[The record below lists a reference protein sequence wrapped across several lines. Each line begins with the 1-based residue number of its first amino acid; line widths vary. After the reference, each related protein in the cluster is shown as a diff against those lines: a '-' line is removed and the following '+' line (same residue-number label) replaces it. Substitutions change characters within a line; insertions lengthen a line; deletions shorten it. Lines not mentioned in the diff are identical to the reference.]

1 MFNSTIK
8 KAKLAWV
15 YAKES
20 LLMGRKFRWVDL
32 ALLPFGL
39 CVLFL
44 LLLGKL
50 FGLTY
55 KQISVVFN
63 LWVQGAVL
71 ALSGLAPAGVAM
83 YKIWESFSVNRLL
96 LTIILTLYGMVYI
109 YGFIRMLQHY
119 HLPFDEAFDL
129 CVEDLVWLAKKWHT
143 TYQMVNI
150 IIFVLL
156 YLILLGINLYL
167 SIVLL
172 HF

>member
-8 KAKLAWV
+8 YAKLAWV

-71 ALSGLAPAGVAM
+71 VLSGLAPAGVTI

-96 LTIILTLYGMVYI
+96 LTIILTLYGIVHV
-109 YGFIRMLQHY
+109 YGFIRMLKHY
-119 HLPFDEAFDL
+119 HLPFDDAFDL
-129 CVEDLVWLAKKWHT
+129 CVEDLVWLAKKWNT

-150 IIFVLL
+150 IIFVIL
-156 YLILLGINLYL
+156 YLILLGLNLYL
-167 SIVLL
+167 GIVLL

>member
-1 MFNSTIK
+1 MQRC
-8 KAKLAWV
+8 LR
-15 YAKES
+15 
-20 LLMGRKFRWVDL
+20 LMKRKFRLVDL

-71 ALSGLAPAGVAM
+71 TLSGLAPFGAAI
-83 YKIWESFSVNRLL
+83 YKGMESFSMGWLV
-96 LTIILTLYGMVYI
+96 LTIVLALYGMVYV

-119 HLPFDEAFDL
+119 HLPFDDAFDL
-129 CVEDLVWLAKKWHT
+129 CVKDLQCLAKKWHS
-143 TYQMVNI
+143 TYQIVNLL
-150 IIFVLL
+150 IFVVF
-156 YLILLGINLYL
+156 YLILLGLNLYVSFGL
-167 SIVLL
+167 ISIC
-172 HF
+172 F

>member
-1 MFNSTIK
+1 MSR
-8 KAKLAWV
+8 KLRLA
-15 YAKES
+15 
-20 LLMGRKFRWVDL
+20 DL

-39 CVLFL
+39 CVLFP

-83 YKIWESFSVNRLL
+83 YKMWGAFSMNWLL
-96 LTIILTLYGMVYI
+96 MTIILALYGMVYV